1 MLPSKA
7 QVSSIASTLRDLT
20 LVAERAALS
29 RCRVLPQCR
38 FDHRRR
44 PARFQTDSDVVVRLL
59 DQHPAATVLE
69 VWRGSKLISR
79 SVRERDKPPGSDRTE

>member
-1 MLPSKA
+1 
-7 QVSSIASTLRDLT
+7 
-20 LVAERAALS
+20 
-29 RCRVLPQCR
+29 
-38 FDHRRR
+38 
-44 PARFQTDSDVVVRLL
+44 VVVRLL